1 MLKSPSRNI
10 VIVNDIVIDYYSHL
24 LGCMCIFVIHVFTPD
39 LNILDES
46 KYTHLMMI
54 NII

>member
-1 MLKSPSRNI
+1 MLKNTSINI

-24 LGCMCIFVIHVFTPD
+24 LSCMCIFVIHVFTSD
-39 LNILDES
+39 LKILDDL

>member
-1 MLKSPSRNI
+1 MLKTTSSNI

-24 LGCMCIFVIHVFTPD
+24 FDCMCIFVIHVFTPD
-39 LNILDES
+39 LKILGEL